1 MPMRHPSFPDDPG
14 GVMMLQEPYR
24 EPWDSSVKALVQ
36 VERLLACSFRGG
48 KPSQAAKQEMEAALK
63 MGRASL
69 KQPIAAENK
78 GSILLKQMGWSEGL
92 GLGRDMQGRTEP
104 VPLHLGQRRRGLGN

>member
-1 MPMRHPSFPDDPG
+1 M
-14 GVMMLQEPYR
+14 
-24 EPWDSSVKALVQ
+24 Q

-48 KPSQAAKQEMEAALK
+48 KPSPAAKQEMDSALR
-63 MGRASL
+63 MGQASL